1 MPELTNRAVEIAEGV
16 GWFELFFGV
25 NGDVGDGDGAAVVEE
40 DEEEGDDVDNEAD
53 DGSEEIIWRT
63 RNRIVACCARTLSSE
78 RIR

>member
-25 NGDVGDGDGAAVVEE
+25 DGDVGDGDGAAVVE
-40 DEEEGDDVDNEAD
+40 DEEEGDVDSEAD
-53 DGSEEIIWRT
+53 DGCEENIWRT
-63 RNRIVACCARTLSSE
+63 RNRIVACCARTLRSE